1 MMQTFAVTVERTL
14 RRKLHIVAK
23 TADEARIKGARCLA
37 EGHRIVGAQ
46 PVNMETSI
54 TDVAPE
60 LGITALDSI
69 LDREWLAYGT
79 KPHQRVI
86 DWVRRARVSSPDHIA
101 ANKSLAMAGLR
112 VKLMVEGDTGQEC
125 LLIMSPYTH
134 PQIAE
139 WTHGR
144 EFGGAMLLPALAALP
159 GAWRAGLATI
169 GGTTGRV
176 VAVPMQAVLEGG
188 EPK

>member
-112 VKLMVEGDTGQEC
+112 VKSMVAGDTGQEC